1 MICMQNDAPASGS
14 GRSAGISLAKHLSFT
29 AVLAALCCVSTVF
42 FVVPLPASGYFNMG
56 DVFVL
61 LSGWLLG
68 PLYGAAAAGL
78 GTMLA
83 DVVGGYASYAPATL
97 VIKAVMAV
105 AAYFVSRLLK
115 KAIRREKLD
124 VLPRC
129 RLRAGG
135 RGSHGAGLF
144 LFRGRSARHGHGRRA
159 ESPRQR
165 PSGRLLFPHRGNPHR
180 RDLPYKARPRLLS
193 QARLTSFPINE
204 NDGEISPPFIF
215 YKHFNASSVS
225 ASASCSRSV
234 TR

>member
-1 MICMQNDAPASGS
+1 MICMQNDAPTSGS

-97 VIKAVMAV
+97 VIK
-105 AAYFVSRLLK
+105 
-115 KAIRREKLD
+115 EKLD
-124 VLPRC
+124 VLPR
-129 RLRAGG
+129 A
-135 RGSHGAGLF
+135 
-144 LFRGRSARHGHGRRA
+144 
-159 ESPRQR
+159 
-165 PSGRLLFPHRGNPHR
+165 
-180 RDLPYKARPRLLS
+180 
-193 QARLTSFPINE
+193 
-204 NDGEISPPFIF
+204 
-215 YKHFNASSVS
+215 VS
-225 ASASCSRSV
+225 ALVGEALMVLGYFFFEGVLLGMGMGAAPNLLGNALQGVCCFLIAVILIGAIYPIKPVRGFFPKLG
-234 TR
+234 

>member
-1 MICMQNDAPASGS
+1 MYHKINIPLFMRKKERIFMICMQNDAPASGS

-124 VLPRC
+124 VLPR
-129 RLRAGG
+129 AV
-135 RGSHGAGLF
+135 
-144 LFRGRSARHGHGRRA
+144 SARVGEALMVLGYFFF
-159 ESPRQR
+159 E
-165 PSGRLLFPHRGNPHR
+165 GVLLGMGMGAAPNLLGNALQGVCCFLIAVILIGAIYPIKPVRGFFPKLG
-180 RDLPYKARPRLLS
+180 
-193 QARLTSFPINE
+193 
-204 NDGEISPPFIF
+204 
-215 YKHFNASSVS
+215 
-225 ASASCSRSV
+225 
-234 TR
+234 

>member
-83 DVVGGYASYAPATL
+83 DVVGGYASYAPATGHQGG
-97 VIKAVMAV
+97 
-105 AAYFVSRLLK
+105 YGRRRLFRFPT
-115 KAIRREKLD
+115 AEKSNPQGEAGRSA
-124 VLPRC
+124 PR

-180 RDLPYKARPRLLS
+180 RDLPYKPVRGF
-193 QARLTSFPINE
+193 FPKL
-204 NDGEISPPFIF
+204 G
-215 YKHFNASSVS
+215 
-225 ASASCSRSV
+225 
-234 TR
+234 

>member
-68 PLYGAAAAGL
+68 PLYGAAAELESRAAAAGL

-124 VLPRC
+124 VLPR
-129 RLRAGG
+129 A
-135 RGSHGAGLF
+135 
-144 LFRGRSARHGHGRRA
+144 
-159 ESPRQR
+159 
-165 PSGRLLFPHRGNPHR
+165 
-180 RDLPYKARPRLLS
+180 
-193 QARLTSFPINE
+193 
-204 NDGEISPPFIF
+204 
-215 YKHFNASSVS
+215 VS
-225 ASASCSRSV
+225 ALVGEALMVLGYFFFEGVLLGMGMGAAPNLLGNALQGVCCFLIAVILIGAIYPIKPVRGFFPKLG
-234 TR
+234 

>member
-83 DVVGGYASYAPATL
+83 DV
-97 VIKAVMAV
+97 

-124 VLPRC
+124 VLPR
-129 RLRAGG
+129 A
-135 RGSHGAGLF
+135 
-144 LFRGRSARHGHGRRA
+144 
-159 ESPRQR
+159 
-165 PSGRLLFPHRGNPHR
+165 
-180 RDLPYKARPRLLS
+180 
-193 QARLTSFPINE
+193 
-204 NDGEISPPFIF
+204 
-215 YKHFNASSVS
+215 VS
-225 ASASCSRSV
+225 ALVGEALMVLGYFFFEGVLLGMGMGAAPNLLGNALQGVCCFLIAVILIGAIYPIKPVRGFFPKLG
-234 TR
+234 

>member
-97 VIKAVMAV
+97 VIKAFCPA
-105 AAYFVSRLLK
+105 
-115 KAIRREKLD
+115 
-124 VLPRC
+124 P
-129 RLRAGG
+129 
-135 RGSHGAGLF
+135 
-144 LFRGRSARHGHGRRA
+144 
-159 ESPRQR
+159 SPRWW
-165 PSGRLLFPHRGNPHR
+165 
-180 RDLPYKARPRLLS
+180 
-193 QARLTSFPINE
+193 ARLSWCWAISFSRAFCSAWAWAPRR
-204 NDGEISPPFIF
+204 ISSATPFR
-215 YKHFNASSVS
+215 
-225 ASASCSRSV
+225 ASAVSSSR
-234 TR
+234 

>member
-124 VLPRC
+124 VLPR
-129 RLRAGG
+129 A
-135 RGSHGAGLF
+135 
-144 LFRGRSARHGHGRRA
+144 
-159 ESPRQR
+159 
-165 PSGRLLFPHRGNPHR
+165 
-180 RDLPYKARPRLLS
+180 
-193 QARLTSFPINE
+193 
-204 NDGEISPPFIF
+204 
-215 YKHFNASSVS
+215 VS
-225 ASASCSRSV
+225 ALVGEALMVLGYFFFEGVLLGMGMGAAPKLLGNALQGVCCFLIAVILIGAIYPIKPVRGFFPKLG
-234 TR
+234 

>member
-124 VLPRC
+124 VLPR
-129 RLRAGG
+129 AV
-135 RGSHGAGLF
+135 
-144 LFRGRSARHGHGRRA
+144 SALVGEALMVLGYFFF
-159 ESPRQR
+159 E
-165 PSGRLLFPHRGNPHR
+165 GVL
-180 RDLPYKARPRLLS
+180 LLS
-193 QARLTSFPINE
+193 LIH
-204 NDGEISPPFIF
+204 ISEP
-215 YKHFNASSVS
+215 
-225 ASASCSRSV
+225 
-234 TR
+234 TRP